1 MEQSMVALKIA
12 LRVLTAID
20 DRTAPD
26 PADIDQL
33 RRLAPLYRG
42 ASLEELACEVAR
54 RALVVRGHARTE
66 RFLREKIA

>member
-1 MEQSMVALKIA
+1 MVALRIA

-20 DRTAPD
+20 DRTSPD
-26 PADIDQL
+26 PADLDQL

-54 RALVVRGHARTE
+54 RALVVRAHAKTE
-66 RFLREKIA
+66 SHVRQRIA